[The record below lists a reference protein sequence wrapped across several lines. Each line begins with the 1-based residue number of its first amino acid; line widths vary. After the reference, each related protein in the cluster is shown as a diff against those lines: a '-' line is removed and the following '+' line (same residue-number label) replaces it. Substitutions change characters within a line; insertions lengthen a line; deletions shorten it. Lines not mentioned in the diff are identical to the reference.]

1 MAALVIDAS
10 IASAWCF
17 PDERTDY
24 THGVFQAVTSSLE
37 TVAPRLW
44 AYEIRNS
51 ILMGF
56 RRGRI
61 SKPDAEQFLA
71 SLNELNVRL
80 SEPSS
85 YDGVFGLADQH
96 GLTVYDAAYLDLAV
110 HEGVPLA
117 SLDGQLIRA
126 AQKVGVAFSALT
138 LNREPCSII
147 RVFSAPHAEAQLRR
161 IATTRYSHTPAAR
174 PGSAVSIPRGGGT
187 LRSTAARLR

>member
-1 MAALVIDAS
+1 MGAIVVDAS

-37 TVAPRLW
+37 AFAPRLW

-51 ILMGF
+51 VLMGL

-61 SKPDAEQFLA
+61 SKPDAEQSLA
-71 SLNELNVRL
+71 SLNDLNARL

-85 YDGVFGLADQH
+85 YDEVFTLADRH
-96 GLTVYDAAYLDLAV
+96 SLTVYDAAYLDLSQ

-117 SLDGQLIRA
+117 SLDRQLIRA
-126 AQKVGVAFSALT
+126 AQSVGISLFQSRDWL
-138 LNREPCSII
+138 
-147 RVFSAPHAEAQLRR
+147 
-161 IATTRYSHTPAAR
+161 
-174 PGSAVSIPRGGGT
+174 
-187 LRSTAARLR
+187 